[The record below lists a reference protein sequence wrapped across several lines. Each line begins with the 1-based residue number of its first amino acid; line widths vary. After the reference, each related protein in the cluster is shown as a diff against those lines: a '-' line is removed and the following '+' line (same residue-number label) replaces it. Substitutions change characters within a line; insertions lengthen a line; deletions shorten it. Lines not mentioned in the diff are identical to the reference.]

1 MPSPIK
7 INNIRVPTKT
17 TNVVKES
24 HQAEIFSLPCDKSSP
39 KLGVVDGTP
48 RPRKSKLVNIR
59 IAPLILKG
67 KKVTTEIRL
76 FGNICSVSYTHL
88 TLPTTYHV

>member
-1 MPSPIK
+1 MLLK
-7 INNIRVPTKT
+7 RATKP
-17 TNVVKES
+17 KY
-24 HQAEIFSLPCDKSSP
+24 SLYLDKSSP

-48 RPRKSKLVNIR
+48 RPRKSKLVRIR

-76 FGNICSVSYTHL
+76 FGNICFTIIW
-88 TLPTTYHV
+88 